1 MSFVKMAEDN
11 IKIMEDRFY
20 MREQIYQETVTEIF
34 VKNEP
39 HKRKNKMIACC
50 ECGEGFLFTGGEQHY
65 YEKHKLTE
73 PKR

>member
-39 HKRKNKMIACC
+39 PQKKK
-50 ECGEGFLFTGGEQHY
+50 
-65 YEKHKLTE
+65 
-73 PKR
+73 